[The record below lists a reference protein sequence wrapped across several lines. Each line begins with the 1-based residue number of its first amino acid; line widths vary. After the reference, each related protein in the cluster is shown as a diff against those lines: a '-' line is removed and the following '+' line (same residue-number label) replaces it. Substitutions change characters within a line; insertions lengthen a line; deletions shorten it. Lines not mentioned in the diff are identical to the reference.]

1 VARLFVTAFVV
12 LLGCGVEES
21 SVVSAAPPRVASPPS
36 TAPAQDLVSVSP
48 VELPACPTFTASRR
62 VGTIENPDIVEASGI
77 VMSRD
82 QPGVLWVHNDSGD
95 RPRMFATNEHGD
107 DLGAFVLVGASA
119 MDWEDLAIGRGPA
132 PGRSYL
138 YLGDIGDNGVHREM
152 IRIYRVAEPTVTA
165 QIEPRITDVVEL
177 ELRYPDGPHNAET
190 LMMDPI
196 SGALVVV
203 VKTAE
208 PEAPVFQVQ
217 VPTDGASAVLEPVT
231 DLALGGAAATGG
243 DISADGRWLAVR
255 TYSRVFV
262 WRRVQHE
269 PLAAAFAREP
279 CLQPLGDDGEA
290 FAWLPTGDGY
300 VTLPEG
306 NAAPISRADW

>member
-1 VARLFVTAFVV
+1 MFVSAFVV

-21 SVVSAAPPRVASPPS
+21 HVSSAAPTRVAPTA
-36 TAPAQDLVSVSP
+36 TAPAQDLVSTSP
-48 VELPACPTFTASRR
+48 VDLPACPTFTASRR
-62 VGTIENPDIVEASGI
+62 VGTIENPEIVEASG
-77 VMSRD
+77 VVVSRD

-95 RPRMFATNEHGD
+95 RPRVFATNDHGD
-107 DLGAFVLVGASA
+107 DLGVFVLVGASA
-119 MDWEDLAIGRGPA
+119 MDWEDVAIGRGPA

-138 YLGDIGDNGVHREM
+138 YLGDIGDNGEHREM
-152 IRIYRVAEPTVTA
+152 IRIYRVVEPAITA
-165 QIEPRITDVVEL
+165 PIETRITGVDEL

-190 LMMDPI
+190 LMVDPI

-208 PEAPVFQVQ
+208 PETPVFQVQ
-217 VPTDGASAVLEPVT
+217 VPTDGTSAVLEPVT
-231 DLALGGAAATGG
+231 DLTLDGAVATGG

-262 WRRVQHE
+262 WRRVHDE

-279 CLQPLGDDGEA
+279 CVTLLGDDGEA
-290 FAWLPTGDGY
+290 FAWLPTGNGY